1 MPGSNIIPLILLCN
15 VTAEYAGESELIL
28 SPGQPLVL
36 DGGPCRPTCPPPMP
50 TLTKDVELEIDEDE
64 DEYPALPGQVWM
76 EGDSLAPPCQSDL
89 DIVDDIC
96 GLGCIDADDVF
107 FDLGCGDGR
116 ICIAVAQVTGAR
128 ARGVEIEERLVK
140 RFRTRIARAEKA
152 RSAVDFAEDA
162 ASGPHNNDDTPMK
175 MATGKKEAVQ
185 QASESFKGT
194 RRDGISEG
202 TRGERLLFD
211 QSQHVEGQER
221 QLKQLQHHLHPQ
233 KVLEEGRVKVI
244 WQDLLTVDLFQAS
257 VIYLYLLPEGI
268 QALRSQIE
276 AWLDGHGEG
285 VDGNACCTETLKKK
299 RNVCITRG
307 HDNEYARGKNEVSS
321 KDEGE
326 DQTVIAVVSN
336 DWSAEGTTCEDDN
349 AEMLCAPK
357 KRRRRRRLICN
368 TWGLPGRA
376 PAAVRDVGAMAN
388 VRLLLYESPLQ
399 SEE

>member
-1 MPGSNIIPLILLCN
+1 MPGSNIILSILLCN
-15 VTAEYAGESELIL
+15 FTADYAGESEPIL
-28 SPGQPLVL
+28 SAGQPLVS
-36 DGGPCRPTCPPPMP
+36 DGGPCRPTCPPPMLP
-50 TLTKDVELEIDEDE
+50 LTKDVELENDEDE

-89 DIVDDIC
+89 EIVDDIC

-116 ICIAVAQVTGAR
+116 ICIAVAQATGAR

-140 RFRTRIARAEKA
+140 RFRTRIGRAEKA

-162 ASGPHNNDDTPMK
+162 APGPHSDHATAMK

-194 RRDGISEG
+194 RRDGISKE
-202 TRGERLLFD
+202 TQGERLLFD

-233 KVLEEGRVKVI
+233 KVLEEGQVKVI

-285 VDGNACCTETLKKK
+285 VEKNACCTEPLQKE
-299 RNVCITRG
+299 RDGRITRG
-307 HDNEYARGKNEVSS
+307 NDNGYARGKNEVCS
-321 KDEGE
+321 KDEGQ

-336 DWSAEGTTCEDDN
+336 DWSAEGMTCEDDN

-357 KRRRRRRLICN
+357 KRRRHRRLICN